1 MQPDSCSTSEN
12 TSKLSEGAVSA
23 GGILHF
29 VLNYY
34 NTVFIPLEGLK
45 RIR

>member
-1 MQPDSCSTSEN
+1 MQSASCSASEN
-12 TSKLSEGAVSA
+12 TSKFSEGAVSA

-29 VLNYY
+29 VLYYY

-45 RIR
+45 RMR